1 MAGVAIRLANRVST
15 ALRPVVD
22 LRPTVG
28 VDHDGRL
35 AYQSLGASG
44 LTEAACSMTLGYG
57 QARPGDVDAV
67 LAGDR
72 FG

>member
-1 MAGVAIRLANRVST
+1 MRRA
-15 ALRPVVD
+15 P
-22 LRPTVG
+22 PTVG

-44 LTEAACSMTLGYG
+44 LTEARCSMTPGYG

-67 LAGDR
+67 LTGDR